1 MARPELTG
9 CPYFPLDCSYYD
21 DRKLKLL
28 RGEFGGKAETV
39 VVRLW
44 CMIYA
49 DAGYY
54 VKVDDDDIALLAD
67 SLGRGFE
74 VGYIKEVI
82 LGSCKRGLF
91 DLAVF
96 TQFHV
101 LTSKGAQRRYCEIKK
116 KKKIISVISEYWLL
130 KDTDF
135 GSDDGELLLK
145 LRFFDVS
152 AEKTTVILEETAVN
166 SEITTQR
173 KGKETK
179 EKESKKSAAKSQRD
193 NSEEYPADERIAE
206 KFRTFAGGDHELL
219 TALYAF
225 HAMRN
230 EIKKPLTVTGADRL
244 CSKLRRLA
252 AEAQVQNS
260 SAYMI
265 QVLDDSTANSWQGV
279 FPLKAGEFHD
289 TPPACDVH
297 VGQAG
302 DQPRMISEGDD
313 ILAYL

>member
-9 CPYFPLDCSYYD
+9 CPYFPLDCSYYN

-54 VKVDDDDIALLAD
+54 VKVDDDDVALLAD

-82 LGSCKRGLF
+82 WGSCKRGLF

-96 TQFHV
+96 TQFHI

-116 KKKIISVISEYWLL
+116 KKKIISVIREYWLL

-135 GSDDGELLLK
+135 EGTDEELLLK
-145 LRFFDVS
+145 LRFFS
-152 AEKTTVILEETAVN
+152 IYAEKTTVNSEETAVN
-166 SEITTQR
+166 EEETPQR
-173 KGKETK
+173 KVKKSKGKES
-179 EKESKKSAAKSQRD
+179 KESAA
-193 NSEEYPADERIAE
+193 
-206 KFRTFAGGDHELL
+206 RTQCQGEPEPEVLDLFSSLANGNQPLMDSL
-219 TALYAF
+219 TGFYF
-225 HAMRN
+225 MRQKM
-230 EIKKPLTVTGADRL
+230 KKPLTLTGAQRL
-244 CSKLRRLA
+244 CTKLPRLA
-252 AEAQVQNS
+252 KEAGVQNAA
-260 SAYMI
+260 AYMT
-265 QVLDDSTANSWQGV
+265 QVLDESIMNSWQGI
-279 FPLKAGEFHD
+279 FPLKSGDFRDSAPAD
-289 TPPACDVH
+289 TVH

-302 DQPRMISEGDD
+302 DRPRMISEGED
-313 ILAYL
+313 ITAYL

>member
-9 CPYFPLDCSYYD
+9 CPYFPLDCSYYN

-82 LGSCKRGLF
+82 WGSCKRGLF

-96 TQFHV
+96 TQFQI

-116 KKKIISVISEYWLL
+116 KKKIISVIREYWLL
-130 KDTDF
+130 KDTDYE
-135 GSDDGELLLK
+135 GDEGELLLK
-145 LRFFDVS
+145 LRFFSIS
-152 AEKTTVILEETAVN
+152 AKKTTVNSEETAVN
-166 SEITTQR
+166 SEETQQT
-173 KGKETK
+173 KEKETK
-179 EKESKKSAAKSQRD
+179 VKESKKSAAKTQRL
-193 NSEEYPADERIAE
+193 DEPDPDV
-206 KFRTFAGGDHELL
+206 FELFHQLANGNQPLMDSL
-219 TALYAF
+219 TGFYF
-225 HAMRN
+225 MRQKM
-230 EIKKPLTVTGADRL
+230 KKPLTMTGAQRL
-244 CSKLRRLA
+244 CTKLPRLA
-252 AEAQVQNS
+252 KEAGVQNAA
-260 SAYMI
+260 AYMT
-265 QVLDDSTANSWQGV
+265 QVLDESIMNDWKGI
-279 FPLKAGEFHD
+279 FPLKAGEFRDSAPAD
-289 TPPACDVH
+289 TVH

-302 DQPRMISEGDD
+302 DRPRMLDEGAD
-313 ILAYL
+313 ITAYL